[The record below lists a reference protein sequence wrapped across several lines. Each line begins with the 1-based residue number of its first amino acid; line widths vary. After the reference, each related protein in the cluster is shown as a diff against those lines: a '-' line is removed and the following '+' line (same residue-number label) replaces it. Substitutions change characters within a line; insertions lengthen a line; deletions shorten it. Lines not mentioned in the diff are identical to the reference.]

1 MSKFLQI
8 PPYAL
13 EVGVVV
19 VGIVLLMADALTKA
33 DKRSI
38 GRAAISGLFFVFLM
52 TFFSGPMLE
61 QYIPAKFYLNDP
73 LALFFKQFILLATI
87 LTIALAIDYV
97 PVYER
102 YIPSGSY
109 QAGVGEFFILPIF
122 ACAGL
127 MWMVSAADFIMIFVS
142 LELVTISFYVMVASM
157 RKNLNSLE
165 AGVKYLVLGA
175 LSTGFLV
182 YGITWIFGIT
192 GQTGLE
198 EIKKALPL
206 VVQGY
211 HPALLFGFGL
221 VLVALGF
228 KVAAVPFQF
237 WVPDVYQGAPTPV
250 TAYLSV
256 ASKAAGFIVLLRV
269 IEPFLALPSLQPKV
283 LAILAILAGATLI
296 YGNLAAMPQT
306 NLKRLLAYSSVAH
319 AGYLLIGVASVTA
332 SDSLTAIAFYLAGY
346 LMMTFLAFIVLV
358 LVSNVTGGDDI
369 SDFNGL
375 GSRSPMLA
383 AALLLSMLSLAGMP
397 FTVGFLGKFLIFEA
411 AMQSHQYVLVVLG
424 MITVACGFYYY
435 LKVVRAMYWQ
445 PTPDAAPAIPVPA
458 FTKFLIAIL
467 SAGIIILGIFPQ
479 PVLSRLSG
487 SAKKPPIAA
496 SHR

>member
-1 MSKFLQI
+1 MSFPFQI
-8 PPYAL
+8 TPYAF

-19 VGIVLLMADALTKA
+19 VGIVLLMADALTKV
-33 DKRSI
+33 DKRSL
-38 GRAAISGLFFVFLM
+38 GWLAISGLSFVFIM
-52 TFFSGPMLE
+52 TFFSGPTLE
-61 QYIPAKFYLNDP
+61 QIIPAKFYLNDP
-73 LALFFKQFILLATI
+73 LALFFKQFLLLSTI

-142 LELVTISFYVMVASM
+142 LELVTISFYVLVASM

-192 GQTGLE
+192 GQTGLG
-198 EIKKALPL
+198 EIKQALPL
-206 VVQGY
+206 VAQGY
-211 HPALLFGFGL
+211 QTALLFGFGL

-256 ASKAAGFIVLLRV
+256 ASKAAGFVVLLRV
-269 IEPFLALPSLQPKV
+269 IEPFLTLPALEHKV
-283 LAILAILAGATLI
+283 VAILAILAGATLI

-306 NLKRLLAYSSVAH
+306 NFKRLMAYSSVAH
-319 AGYLLIGVASVTA
+319 AGYLLIGVASVGANA
-332 SDSLTAIAFYLAGY
+332 SGPAIAFYLGGY
-346 LMMTFLAFIVLV
+346 LLMTFLAFIVVV

-375 GSRSPMLA
+375 GTRSPLLA

-411 AMQSHQYVLVVLG
+411 AMQSHQYVLVILG

-445 PTPDAAPAIPVPA
+445 PAPEAAPAIPVPA
-458 FTKFLIAIL
+458 FTKFLIAVL
-467 SAGIIILGIFPQ
+467 SINIILFGIFPQ
-479 PVLSRLSG
+479 PLLARLNDFT
-487 SAKKPPIAA
+487 KKPPVAT
-496 SHR
+496 RVP